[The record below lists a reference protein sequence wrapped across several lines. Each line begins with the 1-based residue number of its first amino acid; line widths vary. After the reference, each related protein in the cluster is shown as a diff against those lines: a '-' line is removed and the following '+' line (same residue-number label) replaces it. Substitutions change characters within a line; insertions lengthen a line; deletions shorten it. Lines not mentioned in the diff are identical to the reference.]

1 MPYGIKHHNIT
12 EEDAVIIPNE
22 KDSIL
27 HFLTRLNVVRLYA
40 RVLLVKKI

>member
-12 EEDAVIIPNE
+12 EEDAAIVPSE

-27 HFLTRLNVVRLYA
+27 PFLTWLNVVRLYA
-40 RVLLVKKI
+40 RVLLTKKI